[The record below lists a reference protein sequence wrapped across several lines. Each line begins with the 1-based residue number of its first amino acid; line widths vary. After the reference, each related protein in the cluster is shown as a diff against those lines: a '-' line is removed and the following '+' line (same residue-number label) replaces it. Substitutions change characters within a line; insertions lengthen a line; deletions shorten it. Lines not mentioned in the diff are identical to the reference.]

1 MKNKYLS
8 YSFVGLMTSSIL
20 VGLLTIDPIKAQT
33 QISEQDSH
41 HPKQSQTP
49 NPTGRG
55 MMNQQQIDR
64 HFIEMMIPH
73 HEEAV
78 KMADMALSRTKR
90 PEIKQLAQAIK
101 TDQNREIEQ
110 MRGWYQAWYGTQV
123 PAVSMADMGMMGMG
137 QGTGMSMHRDMRGMQ
152 ADLEALK
159 NTSDFDR
166 EFIAQ
171 MIPHHQMA
179 VMMAR
184 MVRDSTTRPEIRT
197 LAESIIKTQTSEIS
211 QMRQWYQAWYE

>member
-1 MKNKYLS
+1 MKNKSLIS
-8 YSFVGLMTSSIL
+8 SLVGVMAGGIL

-33 QISEQDSH
+33 QISGQDSH
-41 HPKQSQTP
+41 HPKPSQTS
-49 NPTGRG
+49 NPTGSG
-55 MMNQQQIDR
+55 MMNQQQVDR

-78 KMADMALSRTKR
+78 KMADLALSRTKR

-101 TDQNREIEQ
+101 RDQNREIEQ
-110 MRGWYQAWYGTQV
+110 MRTWYQAWYGTEV
-123 PAVSMADMGMMGMG
+123 PTVSMADMGMMGG
-137 QGTGMSMHRDMRGMQ
+137 QQGTGMSMHRDMRGMQ

-159 NTSDFDR
+159 NAPDFDR
-166 EFIAQ
+166 EFISQ

-184 MVRDSTTRPEIRT
+184 MVRDSTARPEIRT
-197 LAESIIKTQTSEIS
+197 LAESIIKTQTSEIG